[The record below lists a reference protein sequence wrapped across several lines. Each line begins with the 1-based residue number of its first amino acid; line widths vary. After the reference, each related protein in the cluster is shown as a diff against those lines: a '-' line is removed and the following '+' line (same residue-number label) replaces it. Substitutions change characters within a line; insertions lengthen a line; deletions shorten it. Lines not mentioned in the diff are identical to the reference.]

1 MLLII
6 LLLVVESY
14 LFDIPLGRVKFFITC
29 RDMRTNSTFFLI
41 I

>member
-6 LLLVVESY
+6 LLLVVES
-14 LFDIPLGRVKFFITC
+14 LVVDFPFGRVKFLITC